1 VSEYDAPVSEYEEPE
16 YDDPDREADAGDE
29 AGVGAGSADAVS
41 AGAND
46 DLRSLMV
53 AGVASSAKG
62 TEAAL
67 EGRAFAWPIVS
78 AGSGTVVLTS
88 ESAVSAAAAPATAA
102 ESALDPLDPL
112 DRCVVPESE
121 NPVPVRDG
129 AMKSLSTTA
138 SVASP
143 SGSASRL
150 GGVMM
155 SGG

>member
-1 VSEYDAPVSEYEEPE
+1 VSEYEEPE
-16 YDDPDREADAGDE
+16 YDDPDPGREADAGDDV
-29 AGVGAGSADAVS
+29 GLGAGSAADADDVS
-41 AGAND
+41 AGAYA

-53 AGVASSAKG
+53 DGVASSAED
-62 TEAAL
+62 TEAAP

-88 ESAVSAAAAPATAA
+88 DSVASAAAVPATAA
-102 ESALDPLDPL
+102 ESPLDPLDPL
-112 DRCVVPESE
+112 DRCVTPESE
-121 NPVPVRDG
+121 TPVPVRDG

>member
-1 VSEYDAPVSEYEEPE
+1 VSEYEEPE
-16 YDDPDREADAGDE
+16 YDDPDPDREADAGGE
-29 AGVGAGSADAVS
+29 AGLGAGSAADVDAVS

-46 DLRSLMV
+46 DLRSLIV

-62 TEAAL
+62 TEAAP
-67 EGRAFAWPIVS
+67 EGRAFALPIVS
-78 AGSGTVVLTS
+78 AGSGTAVLAS
-88 ESAVSAAAAPATAA
+88 ESVGSAAAGSATAA
-102 ESALDPLDPL
+102 ESPFDPLDPL
-112 DRCVVPESE
+112 DRCVPPESE
-121 NPVPVRDG
+121 TPVPVRDG

-138 SVASP
+138 SAASP

>member
-1 VSEYDAPVSEYEEPE
+1 VSEYEEPE

-78 AGSGTVVLTS
+78 AGSGTVVFTS
-88 ESAVSAAAAPATAA
+88 ESADSAAAVSAIVA
-102 ESALDPLDPL
+102 ESPLDPL
-112 DRCVVPESE
+112 DRCVTPESE

>member
-1 VSEYDAPVSEYEEPE
+1 MSEYEEPE
-16 YDDPDREADAGDE
+16 YEDPDREADAGSD

-41 AGAND
+41 GGAND

-62 TEAAL
+62 SEAAP

-88 ESAVSAAAAPATAA
+88 GSAGSAAAVPATAA
-102 ESALDPLDPL
+102 ESPFDPLDPL
-112 DRCVVPESE
+112 DRCVDPESE
-121 NPVPVRDG
+121 VPVPVRDG
-129 AMKSLSTTA
+129 ATKSLSTTA

-155 SGG
+155 SEIGRAHV

>member
-1 VSEYDAPVSEYEEPE
+1 VSEYEEPE
-16 YDDPDREADAGDE
+16 YEDPDREADAGDD
-29 AGVGAGSADAVS
+29 AGAGAGSVDAVS

-53 AGVASSAKG
+53 VGVASSAKG
-62 TEAAL
+62 TEAAP
-67 EGRAFAWPIVS
+67 EGRDFAWPIVS

-88 ESAVSAAAAPATAA
+88 ESAVSAAAVPAAVA
-102 ESALDPLDPL
+102 EPPLDPLDPL
-112 DRCVVPESE
+112 DRCVAPESE
-121 NPVPVRDG
+121 TPVPVRDG